1 MFSKWKTI
9 SSYCRFLSFNNKI
22 LFKFRLKVSCPCPAC
37 LNSPTKAPIT
47 ITNNS
52 KTDSSK
58 DSSSTISTP
67 HVYHSQN
74 ITRPP
79 PESLLIMIMLSVKCK
94 DVAVAIC
101 LVWFIRSQFASSS
114 SGVTRTKVKIM
125 MEDIETTMLLFYS
138 TFWRSLL
145 SSIFS
150 GLCSSRFLDRLYSN
164 KRNIVP
170 LIRQTA
176 AFRI

>member
-1 MFSKWKTI
+1 MFSKWKII
-9 SSYCRFLSFNNKI
+9 SSYCEFLSFNNKI

-37 LNSPTKAPIT
+37 LNSPTKASIT

-58 DSSSTISTP
+58 DSSSTISTLQ
-67 HVYHSQN
+67 VYQSHS
-74 ITRPP
+74 IIRPP
-79 PESLLIMIMLSVKCK
+79 PESLPITIMFNVKCK
-94 DVAVAIC
+94 DVDVAIS
-101 LVWFIRSQFASSS
+101 LVWFIRSQSASSS
-114 SGVTRTKVKIM
+114 SSVSRTKVKIIM
-125 MEDIETTMLLFYS
+125 GDIETTMLLFYS

-145 SSIFS
+145 CSIFS

-164 KRNIVP
+164 KRNIVQI
-170 LIRQTA
+170 IRRTA